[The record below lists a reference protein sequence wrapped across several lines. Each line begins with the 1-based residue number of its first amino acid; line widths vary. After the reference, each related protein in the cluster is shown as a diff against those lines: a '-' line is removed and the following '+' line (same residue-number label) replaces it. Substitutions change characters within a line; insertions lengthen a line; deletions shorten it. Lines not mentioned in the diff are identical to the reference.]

1 MTEASASPS
10 ATDLPKDEVAV
21 DGATPENP
29 PEANANAPETGTDPA
44 VAHRDFS
51 EWYGRELV
59 DRDGE
64 KIGKLKDVYFDVGT
78 DQPQFATVKEG
89 RIGRHHLTFVP
100 LTGLTIGPDNLHVSA
115 SKAEVK
121 GAPNLDMEGDE
132 LAQSDES
139 TLYHYYKLNYTKSDT
154 PSGRRLAR
162 R

>member
-1 MTEASASPS
+1 MTQASTSPP
-10 ATDLPKDEVAV
+10 ATDLSKDEVAF
-21 DGATPENP
+21 DGATPESA
-29 PEANANAPETGTDPA
+29 PEANTNAPEAGTDPT

-51 EWYGRELV
+51 EWHGRELV

-64 KIGKLKDVYFDVGT
+64 RIGKLEDVYFDVGT
-78 DQPQFATVKEG
+78 DQPEFATVKEG
-89 RIGRHHLTFVP
+89 WIGRHITFVP
-100 LTGLTIGPDNLHVSA
+100 LTGITIGPDNLQVSA

-121 GAPNLDMEGDE
+121 GAPNLDLEGDE
-132 LAQSDES
+132 LAQADES